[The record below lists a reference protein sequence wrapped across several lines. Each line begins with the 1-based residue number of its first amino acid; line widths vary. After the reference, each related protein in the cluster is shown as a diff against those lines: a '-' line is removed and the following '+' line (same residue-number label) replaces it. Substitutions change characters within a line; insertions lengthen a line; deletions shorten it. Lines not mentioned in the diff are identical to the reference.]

1 MSDEGELVR
10 RNSLGKA
17 SMTFAKRMQ
26 REHMQRDW
34 HMDRHYVIMQS
45 LCKMRSHKR
54 GDPSYEQARLD
65 IWKHI
70 RSDSR
75 RDKQR
80 IKRQREKR
88 QRTGD
93 CKEHLQG
100 YVVPK
105 GSVTNSAQ
113 QIRVFERRRS
123 SPEHQHRYY
132 GDRLRPL

>member
-1 MSDEGELVR
+1 MSDGGELDR

-17 SMTFAKRMQ
+17 CMTLAKRMQ
-26 REHMQRDW
+26 RERMQRDRL
-34 HMDRHYVIMQS
+34 MDRDYVIMQS

-54 GDPSYEQARLD
+54 GDPSYDQARLD

-93 CKEHLQG
+93 CKEHLLG
-100 YVVPK
+100 DLVPR
-105 GSVTNSAQ
+105 GSVVNTGQ
-113 QIRVFERRRS
+113 PICVLQRRGS
-123 SPEHQHRYY
+123 SPEHQHRHY
-132 GDRLRPL
+132 GDRLRAP